1 MVRVIE
7 RLIQEIYPN
16 KFEELEEID
25 KRFTEIENKCGFPPK
40 KRIRCIAGPHD
51 INTVILEREWSSLS
65 KFEKAATRLYLDPEI
80 DKLSKELFDIVKGSR
95 SELYIPH
102 FVTPADAVKE

>member
-7 RLIQEIYPN
+7 RMIQEIYPD

-25 KRFTEIENKCGFPPK
+25 KKFTVVENKYGYPPK
-40 KRIRCIAGPHD
+40 TRFRCIAGPHD

-65 KFEKAATRLYLDPEI
+65 KMEKAATKLYLDPEI
-80 DKLSKELFDIVKGSR
+80 NKLSKELFDIVKR
-95 SELYIPH
+95 ARTELYIPH
-102 FVTPADAVKE
+102 FVTPADAVIE